1 MAIKVT
7 VNYPETEEGM
17 KELERRHA
25 EVVLD
30 ILNQMLTPIQLE
42 KLIENL
48 KTKQNIS

>member
-17 KELERRHA
+17 KAFERRHA

-30 ILNQMLTPIQLE
+30 ILKQMLTPDQLDALMK
-42 KLIENL
+42 KL
-48 KTKQNIS
+48 